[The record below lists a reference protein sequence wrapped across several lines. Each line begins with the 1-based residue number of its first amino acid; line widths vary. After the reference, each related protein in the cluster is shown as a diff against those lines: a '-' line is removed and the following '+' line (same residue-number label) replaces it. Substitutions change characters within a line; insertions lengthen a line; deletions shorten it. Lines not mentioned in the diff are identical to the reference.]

1 MFSRA
6 LYRSLIHVYLVYIH
20 CTAPYIINNK
30 AISKNTSKPKSRFP
44 TALCTKKKEKKKRY
58 HDHKAT
64 KTRIIQREKK
74 KKRTILYQKGACF
87 LSQAFH
93 KRLQPRAVLSSNEVC
108 ATNVCPTDTIR
119 PVVLLLDLE
128 KVDGRIQIAGLDLVS
143 SRNK

>member
-74 KKRTILYQKGACF
+74 KKE
-87 LSQAFH
+87 LSYT
-93 KRLQPRAVLSSNEVC
+93 KRERVFYPKLSTKDFSLELSLV
-108 ATNVCPTDTIR
+108 AMKYVPPTSVQLTLFD
-119 PVVLLLDLE
+119 
-128 KVDGRIQIAGLDLVS
+128 Q
-143 SRNK
+143 